1 MPKKDISKIL
11 TKGGIKQRLLLL
23 AEDNARAI
31 FRKEPILT
39 EVEVKRL
46 NDSFK
51 TTIERKKFNDFV
63 RYDNIVRTALT
74 NLQGILFEAKMH
86 CSDLRGYILT
96 WNVIEDSEKLVNSV
110 LHEIKDPIEREN
122 IARKGSKKVNIF
134 FTEKEIDQEG
144 YIELQTD
151 FLRDKI
157 NLKDLKEKPKRS
169 KEYSLLYAINN
180 VKKLAES
187 KIVRYLSW
195 SKALADYM
203 DKYGF
208 NVKTYKE
215 QLSIMNEEIRIPI
228 IGWSK
233 YYGELPNRKFYKN
246 YTRFYKMLEKYNVAP
261 EIKEVNQEEYNYFKT
276 ELLEDHE

>member
-63 RYDNIVRTALT
+63 RYDSIVRTALT

-122 IARKGSKKVNIF
+122 IARKGIEKVDIF

-215 QLSIMNEEIRIPI
+215 QLSIMDEEIRKPI

-233 YYGELPNRKFYKN
+233 YYGELNGRVFKDH
-246 YTRFYKMLEKYNVAP
+246 TRLSKMLEKYNVAP
-261 EIKEVNQEEYNYFKT
+261 GINEVDQEEYNYFKT
-276 ELLEDHE
+276 QLLEDHE

>member
-11 TKGGIKQRLLLL
+11 TKGGTKQRLLLL

-63 RYDNIVRTALT
+63 RYDSIVRTALT

-122 IARKGSKKVNIF
+122 IARKGIEKVNIF

-151 FLRDKI
+151 FLKDKI
-157 NLKDLKEKPKRS
+157 NIKDLKEKPKRS

-215 QLSIMNEEIRIPI
+215 QLSIMDEEIRKPI

-233 YYGELPNRKFYKN
+233 YYGELNGRVFKDH
-246 YTRFYKMLEKYNVAP
+246 TRLYKMLEKYNVAP
-261 EIKEVNQEEYNYFKT
+261 GINEVDQEEYNYFKT
-276 ELLEDHE
+276 QLLEDHE